1 MFISMGSFMRHQR
14 KIDIEAASAYSG
26 VRDAEHLSA
35 KALAVLA
42 FATISC
48 ILASFWVAVDYMP
61 LRVDG
66 SWAAY
71 PSISLMAR
79 GSAVEEFDTVENL
92 EKKDG
97 FKVKFGIFDNRSI
110 RVYLLSI
117 WFKYFG
123 TSILSC
129 RSYSLLEYAIL
140 ITVLFLFLRTFTD
153 DHILAYL
160 VTGFFAT
167 SSVVIVQIED
177 LRPDMFLTSISLL
190 GATILYRYSNFN
202 QIGFYLG
209 GLLLLAA
216 TLSWHTACLNLSVV
230 FTFLIAEKSQK
241 CGSVQKI
248 VPLVLLAVF
257 VTAFFVLK
265 RNILDWMFGV
275 IPTHI
280 DDAYAQLTS
289 MWANGIWN
297 IFKKEIMRWSGYLC
311 LSNIPA
317 TLLLVVPSLVLV
329 CSFRKMKNGSLVNS
343 LILSVCAGLATMTIL
358 DPHSTFLHLFS
369 IIPFLYLLLMQAVIR
384 ASNMGMVTL
393 VKGKKIIGVMVL
405 LSAFASTVVAGNKA
419 WLSQKMG
426 FNNDKARELALKS
439 GSFCKNCI
447 VVGPT
452 ALFSIMDVRHNIT
465 IIDYRSETEVK
476 KIDPTE
482 IRLIFVDRDYSGH
495 GFINNFQTIFPEYK
509 LILVDSV
516 GHEGFSFLGV
526 YAIQRDG
533 SNYNDM

>member
-1 MFISMGSFMRHQR
+1 MGFTMRHQG
-14 KIDIEAASAYSG
+14 KIVFESRSVFSG
-26 VRDAEHLSA
+26 IRDAEHFSA
-35 KALAVLA
+35 KALAILA

-79 GSAVEEFDTVENL
+79 GSAVEEFDPVEIL
-92 EKKDG
+92 DKKEG
-97 FKVKFGIFDNRSI
+97 LKVKFGIFDNRSI
-110 RVYLLSI
+110 RVYFLSI

-140 ITVLFLFLRTFTD
+140 VTVLWCFLKTFTD
-153 DHILAYL
+153 DHVLACL

-190 GATILYRYSNFN
+190 GTTILYRYSNFG

-216 TLSWHTACLNLSVV
+216 TLSWHTACLNLSVII
-230 FTFLIAEKSQK
+230 TFLVADKMQK
-241 CGSVQKI
+241 FGSAQQI
-248 VPLVLLAVF
+248 IPLVLLAVC
-257 VTAFFVLK
+257 VTVFFVVK
-265 RNILDWMFGV
+265 RNILDCMFGE

-280 DDAYAQLTS
+280 DDAYSELTS
-289 MWANGIWN
+289 MWANGVWN
-297 IFKKEIMRWSGYLC
+297 ILKKEILRWSDYLC
-311 LSNIPA
+311 ISNIPA
-317 TLLLVVPSLVLV
+317 TLLIIVPPLVLF
-329 CSFRKMKNGSLVNS
+329 CSHGKMKNGSLVNS
-343 LILSVCAGLATMTIL
+343 VILSVCAGLTTVTIL

-369 IIPFLYLLLMQAVIR
+369 IIPFLYLLLMLAVIR

-393 VKGKKIIGVMVL
+393 VKAKYIIGVLVL
-405 LSAFASTVVAGNKA
+405 LSAFASTVVAGKKV
-419 WLSQKMG
+419 WLSQRSD
-426 FNNDKARELALKS
+426 FNNDKARELALKVGNS
-439 GSFCKNCI
+439 CNKCI

-452 ALFSIMDVRHNIT
+452 ALFSIMDDRLNIT
-465 IIDYRSETEVK
+465 IIDYRSESELK
-476 KIDPTE
+476 KIDPSE
-482 IRLIFVDRDYSGH
+482 IRLIFVDRDYCGH
-495 GFINNFQTIFPEYK
+495 GFIKNFQTVFPEYK
-509 LILVDSV
+509 LLLVDSV
-516 GHEGFSFLGV
+516 GNEGFSFLGV
-526 YAIQRDG
+526 YEIQREG
-533 SNYNDM
+533 SGYNDL

>member
-1 MFISMGSFMRHQR
+1 MLVSMGTTMRHQR
-14 KIDIEAASAYSG
+14 KIDIEAASVFSG
-26 VRDAEHLSA
+26 IRDAEHLSA
-35 KALAVLA
+35 KALAILA

-92 EKKDG
+92 EKKNG
-97 FKVKFGIFDNRSI
+97 LKVKFGIFDNRSI

-140 ITVLFLFLRTFTD
+140 VAVLCFFLRTFTN

-167 SSVVIVQIED
+167 SSVAIVQIED
-177 LRPDMFLTSISLL
+177 LRPDMFLTFISLL
-190 GATILYRYSNFN
+190 GTTILYRNSNFG

-209 GLLLLAA
+209 GLFLLIA

-230 FTFLIAEKSQK
+230 ISFLIAEKMQK
-241 CGSVQKI
+241 CDSVQKI
-248 VPLVLLAVF
+248 IPLVLLAVF
-257 VTAFFVLK
+257 ITAFFVLK
-265 RNILDWMFGV
+265 RNILDWMFGA
-275 IPTHI
+275 IPAHI

-289 MWANGIWN
+289 MWANGVYN
-297 IFKKEIMRWSGYLC
+297 IFKKEIVRWSEYLC
-311 LSNIPA
+311 ISNIPA
-317 TLLLVVPSLVLV
+317 ALLLIVPSLVLF
-329 CSFRKMKNGSLVNS
+329 CSRGKMKMGPLVNS
-343 LILSVCAGLATMTIL
+343 LILSVCAGLTTVTLL
-358 DPHSTFLHLFS
+358 DPHSTYLHLFS
-369 IIPFLYLLLMQAVIR
+369 IIPFLYLLFMLTVIR
-384 ASNMGMVTL
+384 ASNVGVVTV
-393 VKGKKIIGVMVL
+393 VKAKKIIGVMVL
-405 LSAFASTVVAGNKA
+405 LSAFASTVVAGKKV
-419 WLSQKMG
+419 WLSQRLD
-426 FNNDKARELALKS
+426 FNNDKARELALKT
-439 GSFCKNCI
+439 GSSCNKCI

-465 IIDYRSETEVK
+465 IIDYRSETELK
-476 KIDPTE
+476 KIDPAE
-482 IRLIFVDRDYSGH
+482 IKLIIVDRDYSGH
-495 GFINNFQTIFPEYK
+495 GFIRNFEKMFPEYK

-516 GHEGFSFLGV
+516 GNEGFSFLGV
-526 YAIQRDG
+526 YSIQRDG
-533 SNYNDM
+533 SDYNDM